1 MAPSCTAQ
9 IEWLLN
15 MCSQEV
21 LFLYLLNTAKPAS
34 FSIKFKDNFL
44 QEVVPK
50 VYNTG
55 LVKSVPL

>member
-1 MAPSCTAQ
+1 MYSSNWVVAKYVFIGSAF
-9 IEWLLN
+9 
-15 MCSQEV
+15 S
-21 LFLYLLNTAKPAS
+21 LFVKYCKPAS
-34 FSIKFKDNFL
+34 FSTKFKDYFL